1 MSQQDILKIME
12 KNPDKSFT
20 SREFKEILKLKAVH
34 ENLRRLYI
42 HGEVKRVWVK
52 TKKGGNEKEYLY
64 SLK

>member
-20 SREFKEILKLKAVH
+20 SKELIDILKLKAVK
-34 ENLRRLYI
+34 ENLRKLYLS
-42 HGEVKRVWVK
+42 GDVKRVWVK

>member
-1 MSQQDILKIME
+1 ME

-42 HGEVKRVWVK
+42 HGEVKRVIISK
-52 TKKGGNEKEYLY
+52 RNKQGNEYLY

>member
-20 SREFKEILKLKAVH
+20 SREFKEILKLRAVH

-42 HGEVKRVWVK
+42 HGEVKRVIISK
-52 TKKGGNEKEYLY
+52 RNKQGTEYLY